1 MKNLVRERFNPA
13 KNKMCSMNQ
22 KLATGLAIAATMFG
36 VPVNVYADTE
46 FKPASTQGGANIVK
60 NLITVVGNIL
70 TWAGVLVLIASIV
83 AFLLAFRNE
92 DVEGKHKAG
101 LAFAIGVAMVGF
113 PAIFNTLGIMG

>member
-1 MKNLVRERFNPA
+1 MKNLVRERFDLA
-13 KNKMCSMNQ
+13 KNKICSMNQ
-22 KLATGLAIAATMFG
+22 KLATGLATAATMFG

-46 FKPASTQGGANIVK
+46 FEPATTQGGSNIVK

>member
-22 KLATGLAIAATMFG
+22 KLATGLATAATMFG

-46 FKPASTQGGANIVK
+46 LKAATTQGGSNIVK

-70 TWAGVLVLIASIV
+70 TWAGVPVLIASIV

-101 LAFAIGVAMVGF
+101 LAFAIGIAMVGF

>member
-1 MKNLVRERFNPA
+1 MKNLVRERFDLA

-22 KLATGLAIAATMFG
+22 KLATGLATAATMFG
-36 VPVNVYADTE
+36 VPVNVYADPE
-46 FKPASTQGGANIVK
+46 FKPATTQGGSNIVK

>member
-1 MKNLVRERFNPA
+1 MKNLVRERFDLA
-13 KNKMCSMNQ
+13 KNKICSMNQ
-22 KLATGLAIAATMFG
+22 KLATGLATAATMFG

-46 FKPASTQGGANIVK
+46 FKPATTQGGSNIVK
-60 NLITVVGNIL
+60 NLITVVGNFL

>member
-1 MKNLVRERFNPA
+1 
-13 KNKMCSMNQ
+13 MCSMNQ
-22 KLATGLAIAATMFG
+22 KLATGLATAATMFG

-46 FKPASTQGGANIVK
+46 FKPATTQGGSNIVK

>member
-1 MKNLVRERFNPA
+1 MKNLVRERFDLA
-13 KNKMCSMNQ
+13 KNKICSMNQ
-22 KLATGLAIAATMFG
+22 KLATGLATAATMFG

-46 FKPASTQGGANIVK
+46 FKPVTTQGGSNIVK